1 MPACRNKARARN
13 LTETGA
19 LVSAGGGAVRAGAA
33 RFLGTCLKL
42 RARAILLCIVVFWG
56 LAIGPAQ
63 AQLQAPA
70 LRVNGNPLVTSRP
83 VTQVGKE
90 WHLPLVPIAR
100 ALGMEV
106 SAAADGQGL
115 RVRRADGVEITY
127 DARTGEIR
135 QRFVLVGQVPNY
147 HQVQIVPRLDEIL
160 FPLSGVAALLG
171 VSVQEDTDRNLL
183 VIEPLAAATASLGTG
198 PRESAFHLA
207 SLQYNYGLFLNGP
220 NYGQQAQLRGEG
232 LLGGTQLTGDLLL
245 SRLPG
250 RSFLGF
256 RQGSV
261 SALFSGGRRLT
272 LGDQPTF
279 LGVDA
284 LLTTVRGVGYER
296 KLGGFDASL
305 YGGRGV
311 GSTLLSAQGLSFAR
325 YDTNLA
331 GIGFRRRSKNREFSF
346 GGNIFGG
353 PERSGSTAG
362 VAYSL
367 RQARNEFRAQGLA
380 GWFSGLSSR
389 SILVR
394 SDAAALPLGGAA
406 ANAQAEHASPLGG
419 LSVLDGQGQP
429 ILLTEQYQRARVR
442 GGALGVSVADTF
454 NPFKQLSVTG
464 QWERYG
470 KNFLTT
476 REDAR
481 FNGIS
486 NSAVSVA
493 LRPIQYVGFTAGA
506 SNREFLLGKSDR
518 VRNYN
523 YGASGSAP
531 HFPLQ
536 VAYFRSIQLDP
547 ASPFQR
553 FSFEQYSVTTTR
565 IKRYTAFLSYSNI
578 QLGREMTLRTASA
591 TIMAEYGRYGRF
603 SFHDQLQLGTNQ
615 RVGGEW
621 YLPLRKEQSFLRF
634 GIDRFT
640 SRGLAPR
647 LMPVVGLRV
656 PLPRGQSFQ
665 LTYLGDRDTHMLQFE
680 LGGPLVRHRE
690 LARNTLGVPTVVV
703 QTPLLGRVY
712 FDSDVNND
720 FTPDRDKPVAD
731 VRVWLDDKP
740 AFTNAQGMFRF
751 EQVAPGAH
759 RLRAELAGIP
769 AGFVFSG
776 PAERTIAVVPYRVN
790 SQDFRIIQTARV
802 MGRVVY
808 MDYHSNGGD
817 GPVERPF
824 ADAHIVAGNDLDS
837 FSESNGSFLIGD
849 MPPGTYQLRVDTA
862 TIPAG
867 YVVQPSLLT
876 VEAKPGQ
883 TLSDVLFHL
892 VVPPKPIIEKAL
904 PPQEVQFSGPAPA
917 PGSPSSQRR

>member
-1 MPACRNKARARN
+1 MPACRVQARARN
-13 LTETGA
+13 VTETGA
-19 LVSAGGGAVRAGAA
+19 LVSVGGGAVRAGAA
-33 RFLGTCLKL
+33 RFLARCLKL
-42 RARAILLCIVVFWG
+42 RPRAVPLCIVVFWG
-56 LAIGPAQ
+56 LASGPAQ

-83 VTQVGKE
+83 VTRIGSE

-106 SAAADGQGL
+106 SATADGQGL
-115 RVRRADGVEITY
+115 RVRRGDGVEIIY
-127 DARTGEIR
+127 DGRTGEIR
-135 QRFVLVGQVPNY
+135 QRFVLVGQVANY
-147 HQVQIVPRLDEIL
+147 RQVQIVPRLDEVL

-183 VIEPLAAATASLGTG
+183 VIEPLPAGAASLGAG
-198 PRESAFHLA
+198 PGESAFNLA
-207 SLQYNYGLFLNGP
+207 SLQYNYGLILNGP
-220 NYGQQAQLRGEG
+220 NYGQQARLRGEG
-232 LLGGTQLTGDLLL
+232 LLGGTQLSGNLFL

-250 RSFLGF
+250 RGFLDVT
-256 RQGSV
+256 QV
-261 SALFSGGRRLT
+261 TVAALFSGGRRLT
-272 LGDQPTF
+272 LGDQPAF
-279 LGVDA
+279 QGIDA
-284 LLTTVRGVGYER
+284 LMTTVRGVGYER
-296 KLGGFDASL
+296 KMGGFDAYL
-305 YGGRGV
+305 YGGRSV
-311 GSTLLSAQGLSFAR
+311 GSSQSSKAGFSSAR
-325 YDTNLA
+325 YDSSLA
-331 GIGFRRRSKNREFSF
+331 GLGFRRRSKNREFSF
-346 GGNIFGG
+346 GSNIFGG

-394 SDAAALPLGGAA
+394 SDAAALPLEGAA
-406 ANAQAEHASPLGG
+406 TNSQAQQSNALGG

-429 ILLTEQYQRARVR
+429 ILLTEQYQRARVG
-442 GGALGVSVADTF
+442 GGALGVTVADTF

-470 KNFLTT
+470 KNFLTS
-476 REDAR
+476 RDDAQ
-481 FNGIS
+481 FNGS
-486 NSAVSVA
+486 TNSAISLA
-493 LRPIQYVGFTAGA
+493 LRPIQYLGFTAGA
-506 SNREFLLGKSDR
+506 THREYLLGNSDR
-518 VRNYN
+518 TRRYN
-523 YGASGSAP
+523 YGASASAP

-547 ASPFQR
+547 ASPLQR
-553 FSFEQYSVTTTR
+553 LSFEQYSVTVPR
-565 IKRYTAFLSYSNI
+565 VKRYGAFLSYSNI
-578 QLGREMTLRTASA
+578 QLGRQWTGRTASG

-603 SFHDQLQLGTNQ
+603 SFRDQVQLGDNQ
-615 RVGGEW
+615 RVGGDW
-621 YLPLRKEQSFLRF
+621 YLPLGKGESFLRF
-634 GIDRFT
+634 GMDRVT
-640 SRGLAPR
+640 GRDITPQ
-647 LMPVVGLRV
+647 LMPVVGLRI
-656 PLPRGQSFQ
+656 PLPRGQSLQ
-665 LTYLGDRDTHMLQFE
+665 LTYMGDRNTHMLQFE

-690 LARNTLGVPTVVV
+690 MARNTLDIPTMIV
-703 QTPLLGRVY
+703 QTPLAGRVY

-740 AFTNAQGMFRF
+740 AFTDAQGMFRF

-802 MGRVVY
+802 SGRVLY
-808 MDYHSNGGD
+808 MDYRSGAD
-817 GPVERPF
+817 SPVERPF
-824 ADAHIVAGNDLDS
+824 PDAHIIAGNDLDS
-837 FSESNGSFLIGD
+837 FSETNGSFLIGD
-849 MPPGTYQLRVDTA
+849 MTPGSYQLRVDST

-867 YVVQPSLLT
+867 YVAQPSLLT
-876 VEAKPGQ
+876 VEARAGN
-883 TLSDVLFHL
+883 TLSDVVFRL
-892 VVPPKPIIEKAL
+892 VVPPKPVIEKAL
-904 PPQEVQFSGPAPA
+904 PPQEVQFSGPAPT